1 MLLAAL
7 AVLVESNKDLKMDQ
21 EKDKDKDSKQDVVND
36 LIPALPQAQPS
47 APEPQEVE
55 PAEIQTLPYSLDLEK
70 GQPVTEKSE
79 VSSRDLPIFSPKTSD
94 QIEEASDAMAGLGRK
109 EELEKID
116 TIISVLNS
124 ETQRTDARAGYA
136 RARANSI
143 LEERNKFI
151 RSATASNVPVSK
163 AEKLALMASGG
174 ISGLLFG
181 TYGKIKKNKEQEE
194 YAGSLFDSIVAKQL
208 ATEETLRIAQIESMM
223 GTDAGASMSQ
233 SQRAAVRDTFSN
245 LGSFMLA
252 GGNTKDVFSDFQNAG
267 AGEYLSEDK
276 SVFENVENLRQL
288 AEKEPNKFVP
298 ILKMMGQSFA
308 SKTTQINEEFDD
320 FQNEIGD
327 SVANIV
333 KKLGDDASL
342 DSVFKELSDQG
353 YDVEDKKRQTFLERA
368 YYKQAVKFQNE
379 KTGELFSYELE
390 NFKAAGAA
398 GEQIPAFTES
408 QSKHQKELL
417 TKAYDTA
424 RKPYQKVS
432 GEKKDKHEVASS
444 LAKLVNHAAS
454 GGRGRIQKPKNI
466 SPENWAEALRS
477 FATKQSEMNWEAMIN
492 SRQSAVLADNNLAT
506 AEGKRAAYNEKST
519 NPYKKGTTKH
529 KLWKTGREE
538 ELTAN
543 AGKENAQ
550 EGVMEAYRAPLESL
564 YAEVYGADAES
575 AQASVRD
582 MTMDETVAR
591 SELSRLRKLR
601 AAHAGYRAI
610 VSTLGDDKEAIL
622 SGEGLREIPEGDLS
636 EVEGGYAF
644 TEPAAVEAMTQ
655 LLRGTIAKD
664 VAGEIVNAYED
675 GDYGRFFKLIDVRD
689 PITGTFLTR
698 SWGYT
703 TDAVNLTEE
712 QLGVIASKADEM
724 LKKERRLG
732 KQYRMLSADSRIPV
746 FQKQLKDL
754 QQKPNLTPQEK
765 AMIRSLEVKLGN
777 LGVSAEDIKP
787 ENSMVATELNNQ
799 TFLQLPDSGD
809 EEGFFYEE
817 GKNVYRVGDKQYFI
831 EKVGDTYKYQLL
843 KGN

>member
-1 MLLAAL
+1 M
-7 AVLVESNKDLKMDQ
+7 ESNKDLKMDQ

-55 PAEIQTLPYSLDLEK
+55 PAKIQPLEK

-79 VSSRDLPIFSPKTSD
+79 VSSRDVPIFSPKTSD

-124 ETQRTDARAGYA
+124 ETQRTDARAEYA

-151 RSATASNVPVSK
+151 RSATAGNVPVSK

-233 SQRAAVRDTFSN
+233 SQRAAVRDAYSN
-245 LGSFMLA
+245 LGSFINA
-252 GGNTKDVFSDFQNAG
+252 GGGVKDVLPDFRNAG
-267 AGEYLSEDK
+267 AGEYLDEGK
-276 SVFENVENLRQL
+276 SIFENVENLRQR

-298 ILKMMGQSFA
+298 ILKMLGQSFA

-320 FQNEIGD
+320 FQADVSG
-327 SVANIV
+327 SVADII
-333 KKLGDDASL
+333 KQLGDDVSL
-342 DSVFKELSDQG
+342 DSVAERLSGQG
-353 YDVEDKKRQTFLERA
+353 LDIDSKKRQTFLKRT

-379 KTGELFSYELE
+379 KTGKFFEVELE

-398 GEQIPAFTES
+398 GEEIPSFTERHT
-408 QSKHQKELL
+408 KHQKNLL
-417 TKAYDTA
+417 KIAYDTA
-424 RKPYQKVS
+424 RKPHKKAS
-432 GEKKDKHEVASS
+432 LEEKDKHEVASS
-444 LAKLVNHAAS
+444 LSKLVNHAAL
-454 GGRGRIQKPKNI
+454 GGKGELQRPKNI
-466 SPENWAEALRS
+466 KPENWAEALRS
-477 FATKQSEMNWEAMIN
+477 FATKQSEMNWEAMTN
-492 SRQSAVLADNNLAT
+492 SRQSAVLAENNLAT
-506 AEGKRAAYNEKST
+506 AKGKRAAYDEKPT
-519 NPYKKGTTKH
+519 NPYKRGTTKH
-529 KLWKTGREE
+529 KLWETGREE
-538 ELTAN
+538 ELAVN
-543 AGKENAQ
+543 AGKEVAQ

-575 AQASVRD
+575 ARATVLS
-582 MTMDETVAR
+582 MTPDETVAR

-610 VSTLGDDKEAIL
+610 VSTLGDDKEATL
-622 SGEGLREIPEGDLS
+622 LAEGLSEIPDGDLS
-636 EVEGGYAF
+636 EVQGGYAF

-655 LLRGTIAKD
+655 LLRGQIGKD
-664 VAGEIVNAYED
+664 VSGQIIAAYKNE
-675 GDYGRFFKLIDVRD
+675 DYGRFFKLISVHD
-689 PITGTFLTR
+689 PTTGTFLTR

-703 TDAVNLTEE
+703 TDAVNLTED
-712 QLGVIASKADEM
+712 QKDNIALIANKM
-724 LKKERRLG
+724 LEKEASLG
-732 KQYRMLSADSRIPV
+732 KQYRMISSESRIPILR
-746 FQKQLKDL
+746 KQLEDL
-754 QQKPNLTPQEK
+754 LKVREPTPEQLLQ
-765 AMIRSLEVKLGN
+765 IDGLSRQLRI
-777 LGVSAEDIKP
+777 LGVKAEDIKP
-787 ENSMVATELNNQ
+787 ENSMVAIELNGQ
-799 TFLQLPDSGD
+799 TFLRLPDLG
-809 EEGFFYEE
+809 EEQSFPYVE
-817 GKNVYRVGDKQYFI
+817 GVNEYQVGDKRYFI
-831 EKVGDTYKYQLL
+831 EKVGDTYRYKLL
-843 KGN
+843 KGK

>member
-1 MLLAAL
+1 
-7 AVLVESNKDLKMDQ
+7 MDQ
-21 EKDKDKDSKQDVVND
+21 EKDKDKDPKQDVAND

-55 PAEIQTLPYSLDLEK
+55 PAEIQPLEK

-79 VSSRDLPIFSPKTSD
+79 VSSRDVPIFSPKTSD
-94 QIEEASDAMAGLGRK
+94 RIEEASDAMAGLGRK

-124 ETQRTDARAGYA
+124 ETQRTDARAEYA

-151 RSATASNVPVSK
+151 RSATAGNVPVSK

-174 ISGLLFG
+174 ISGLFFG

-194 YAGSLFDSIVAKQL
+194 YAGSLFDSIIAKQL

-233 SQRAAVRDTFSN
+233 AQRTAVRDTYSKVS
-245 LGSFMLA
+245 SFILA
-252 GGNTKDVFSDFQNAG
+252 GGDTEDVSPIFKNAG
-267 AGEYLSEDK
+267 AGEYLDAEK
-276 SVFENVENLRQL
+276 SVFENVENLRQR
-288 AEKEPNKFVP
+288 AEKEPKKYVP
-298 ILKMMGQSFA
+298 ILKMLGQA
-308 SKTTQINEEFDD
+308 LDSKTTQITEEFDD
-320 FQNEIGD
+320 FQEELGE
-327 SVANIV
+327 SVGGIIEQ
-333 KKLGDDASL
+333 LGDGVSL
-342 DSVFKELSDQG
+342 DSVAKELSDQG
-353 YDVEDKKRQTFLERA
+353 YAVENKKHKAFLEKT
-368 YYKQAVKFQNE
+368 YYQQAIKFENK

-398 GEQIPAFTES
+398 GEVRPAFAEGRT
-408 QSKHQKELL
+408 KHQKDLL
-417 TKAYDTA
+417 TRAYETA
-424 RKPYQKVS
+424 RKPHQKAS
-432 GEKKDKHEVASS
+432 DEEKDKHQVASS

-454 GGRGRIQKPKNI
+454 GRRGKFQKPKNI
-466 SPENWAEALRS
+466 SSKNWEEALRL

-492 SRQSAVLADNNLAT
+492 SRQGAVLADNNLAT

-529 KLWKTGREE
+529 TLWETGREE
-538 ELTAN
+538 ELTAR
-543 AGKENAQ
+543 AGKEAAQ

-582 MTMDETVAR
+582 MLMDETVAR

-610 VSTLGDDKEAIL
+610 VSTLGDDKEARL
-622 SGEGLREIPEGDLS
+622 LAEGLSEIPEGDLS

-655 LLRGTIAKD
+655 LLRGNIAKD

-689 PITGTFLTR
+689 PTTGTFLTR

-724 LKKERRLG
+724 LKRERRLG
-732 KQYRMLSADSRIPV
+732 KQYRMLSADSQIPV

-777 LGVSAEDIKP
+777 LGVPAEDIKP

-799 TFLQLPDSGD
+799 TFLRLPDSGD

>member
-1 MLLAAL
+1 M
-7 AVLVESNKDLKMDQ
+7 ESNKDLKMDQ

-55 PAEIQTLPYSLDLEK
+55 PAKIQPLEK

-79 VSSRDLPIFSPKTSD
+79 VSSRDVPIFLPKTSD

-124 ETQRTDARAGYA
+124 ETQRTDARAEYA

-151 RSATASNVPVSK
+151 RSATAGNVPVSK

-194 YAGSLFDSIVAKQL
+194 YAGSLFDSIIAKQL

-233 SQRAAVRDTFSN
+233 TQRTAVRDAYSN
-245 LGSFMLA
+245 LGSFINA
-252 GGNTKDVFSDFQNAG
+252 GGGVKDVLPDFRNAG
-267 AGEYLSEDK
+267 AGEYLDEGK
-276 SVFENVENLRQL
+276 SIFENVENLRQR

-298 ILKMMGQSFA
+298 ILKMLGQSFA
-308 SKTTQINEEFDD
+308 SKTTQINEEFDE
-320 FQNEIGD
+320 FQADVSG
-327 SVANIV
+327 SVADII
-333 KKLGDDASL
+333 KQLGDDVSL
-342 DSVFKELSDQG
+342 DSVVKRLSDEG
-353 YDVEDKKRQTFLERA
+353 FDIDSKKRQTFLERT

-379 KTGELFSYELE
+379 KTGELFDIELD

-398 GEQIPAFTES
+398 GEQIPSFTES
-408 QSKHQKELL
+408 HTKHQKDLL
-417 TKAYDTA
+417 TRAYETA
-424 RKPYQKVS
+424 RKPHQKAS
-432 GEKKDKHEVASS
+432 REKKDKHEVASS
-444 LAKLVNHAAS
+444 LAKLVNHAAL
-454 GGRGRIQKPKNI
+454 GRKGELQRPKNI
-466 SPENWAEALRS
+466 KPENWAEALRS
-477 FATKQSEMNWEAMIN
+477 FATKQSEMNWEAMTN

-506 AEGKRAAYNEKST
+506 AKGKRAAYDEKPT
-519 NPYKKGTTKH
+519 NPYKRGTIKH
-529 KLWKTGREE
+529 KLWETGREE
-538 ELTAN
+538 ELTAR
-543 AGKENAQ
+543 AGKEVAQ

-575 AQASVRD
+575 AQASVRN

-622 SGEGLREIPEGDLS
+622 SGQGLREIPEGDLS
-636 EVEGGYAF
+636 EVQGGYAF

-655 LLRGTIAKD
+655 LLRGSIAKD

-724 LKKERRLG
+724 LKRERRLG
-732 KQYRMLSADSRIPV
+732 KQYRMLSADSQIPV

-777 LGVSAEDIKP
+777 LGVPAEDIKP
-787 ENSMVATELNNQ
+787 ENSMVATKLNNNQ

-809 EEGFFYEE
+809 EEGFFYEN
-817 GKNVYRVGDKQYFI
+817 GKNVYQVGDKKYFI
-831 EKVGDTYKYQLL
+831 EKVGDTFRYQLL

>member
-1 MLLAAL
+1 MAL
-7 AVLVESNKDLKMDQ
+7 ADLRGFLISKDLKMDQ
-21 EKDKDKDSKQDVVND
+21 EKDKDKDSKQDVAKEKYSPPQIVAKGEY
-36 LIPALPQAQPS
+36 LPPPKARESAFVLEGVEQIPPLPAGGA
-47 APEPQEVE
+47 APEVE
-55 PAEIQTLPYSLDLEK
+55 PA
-70 GQPVTEKSE
+70 PVLSE
-79 VSSRDLPIFSPKTSD
+79 RAR
-94 QIEEASDAMAGLGRK
+94 QIEEASDAMAGLSRK
-109 EELEKID
+109 EESEKID

-124 ETQRTDARAGYA
+124 ETQRTAARAGYA
-136 RARANSI
+136 RARASSI
-143 LEERNKFI
+143 LQERNKFI
-151 RSATASNVPVSK
+151 RSATAGNAPVSK
-163 AEKLALMASGG
+163 AEKIALMASGG

-194 YAGSLFDSIVAKQL
+194 YAGSLFDSIIAKQL

-233 SQRAAVRDTFSN
+233 SQRAAVRDAYSN
-245 LGSFMLA
+245 LGSFINA
-252 GGNTKDVFSDFQNAG
+252 GGGVKDVLLDFQNAG
-267 AGEYLSEDK
+267 AGEYLDEGK
-276 SVFENVENLRQL
+276 SIFENVENLRQR
-288 AEKEPNKFVP
+288 AEKEPNKIVP
-298 ILKMMGQSFA
+298 ILKMLGQSFA

-320 FQNEIGD
+320 FQADVSG
-327 SVANIV
+327 SVADII
-333 KKLGDDASL
+333 KQLGDDVSL
-342 DSVFKELSDQG
+342 NSVAERLSSQGIDIDS
-353 YDVEDKKRQTFLERA
+353 KKRQTFLEKT

-379 KTGELFSYELE
+379 KTGERFTFELD

-398 GEQIPAFTES
+398 GEEMPPFTES
-408 QSKHQKELL
+408 QSKHQRDLL
-417 TKAYDTA
+417 TKAYQTA
-424 RKPYQKVS
+424 RKPHRKAS
-432 GEKKDKHEVASS
+432 LEEKDKHEVASS

-454 GGRGRIQKPKNI
+454 GGRGRLQKPKNI
-466 SPENWAEALRS
+466 SPKNWAEALRS

-492 SRQSAVLADNNLAT
+492 SRKSAVIAENNLAT
-506 AEGKRAAYNEKST
+506 ARGKRAAYDEKPT
-519 NPYKKGTTKH
+519 NPYKKETTRH
-529 KLWKTGREE
+529 TLWETGREE

-543 AGKENAQ
+543 SGKDAAQ
-550 EGVMEAYRAPLESL
+550 EGLMEAYRAPLESL

-575 AQASVRD
+575 AQVRVLS
-582 MTMDETVAR
+582 MTPDETVAR

-610 VSTLGDDKEAIL
+610 ISTLGEDKEAIL
-622 SGEGLREIPEGDLS
+622 RANGLNEIPEGDLS
-636 EVEGGYAF
+636 EVQGGYAF

-655 LLRGTIAKD
+655 LLRSEIAKD

-724 LKKERRLG
+724 LKRERRLG
-732 KQYRMLSADSRIPV
+732 KQYRMLSADSQIPV

-787 ENSMVATELNNQ
+787 ENSMVVTKLNNNQ
-799 TFLQLPDSGD
+799 TFLRLPDSGD
-809 EEGFFYEE
+809 EQNFLYQEGTNKYQI
-817 GKNVYRVGDKQYFI
+817 GDKEYYI
-831 EKVGDTYKYQLL
+831 EKVGDNFIYRLL
-843 KGN
+843 NGK

>member
-1 MLLAAL
+1 
-7 AVLVESNKDLKMDQ
+7 MDQ
-21 EKDKDKDSKQDVVND
+21 EKDKDKDSKQDVAND
-36 LIPALPQAQPS
+36 LIPALPEAKPS
-47 APEPQEVE
+47 APESQQVE
-55 PAEIQTLPYSLDLEK
+55 PAKTQPLPYSLDLEK
-70 GQPVTEKSE
+70 GQPVAEKSE
-79 VSSRDLPIFSPKTSD
+79 VSSRDVPIFSPKTSD
-94 QIEEASDAMAGLGRK
+94 QIEKASDAMAGLGRK

-124 ETQRTDARAGYA
+124 ETQRTDARAEYA

-151 RSATASNVPVSK
+151 RSATAGNVPVSK

-174 ISGLLFG
+174 ISGLFFG

-194 YAGSLFDSIVAKQL
+194 YAGSLFDSIIAKQL

-233 SQRAAVRDTFSN
+233 AQRTAVRDTYSKVS
-245 LGSFMLA
+245 SFILA
-252 GGNTKDVFSDFQNAG
+252 GGDTEDVSPIFKNAG
-267 AGEYLSEDK
+267 AGEYLDAEK

-288 AEKEPNKFVP
+288 AEKEPKKYVP
-298 ILKMMGQSFA
+298 ILKMLGQA
-308 SKTTQINEEFDD
+308 LDSKTTQITEEFDD
-320 FQNEIGD
+320 FQEELGE
-327 SVANIV
+327 SVGSIIEQ
-333 KKLGDDASL
+333 LGDNVSL
-342 DSVFKELSDQG
+342 NSVSKKLSDQG
-353 YDVEDKKRQTFLERA
+353 YDVGNKKHQAFLEKT
-368 YYKQAVKFQNE
+368 YYKQAIKFENK

-398 GEQIPAFTES
+398 GEVRPAFAEGRT
-408 QSKHQKELL
+408 KHQKDLL
-417 TKAYDTA
+417 TRAYETA
-424 RKPYQKVS
+424 RKPHQKAS
-432 GEKKDKHEVASS
+432 DEEKDKHQVASS

-454 GGRGRIQKPKNI
+454 GRRGKFQKPKNI
-466 SPENWAEALRS
+466 SSKNWEEALRL

-492 SRQSAVLADNNLAT
+492 SRQGAVLADNNLAT

-519 NPYKKGTTKH
+519 NPYKKGTAKH
-529 KLWKTGREE
+529 TLWETGREE
-538 ELTAN
+538 ELTAR
-543 AGKENAQ
+543 AGKEAAQ

-582 MTMDETVAR
+582 MLMDETVAR

-610 VSTLGDDKEAIL
+610 VSTLGDDKEARL
-622 SGEGLREIPEGDLS
+622 LAEGLSEIPEGDLS

-655 LLRGTIAKD
+655 LLRGSIAKD

-689 PITGTFLTR
+689 PTTGTFLTR

-724 LKKERRLG
+724 LKRERRLG
-732 KQYRMLSADSRIPV
+732 KQYRMLSADSQIPV

-754 QQKPNLTPQEK
+754 QQKTNLTPQEK

-777 LGVSAEDIKP
+777 LGVPAEDIKP
-787 ENSMVATELNNQ
+787 ENSMVATKLNNNQ
-799 TFLQLPDSGD
+799 TFLRLPDSGD